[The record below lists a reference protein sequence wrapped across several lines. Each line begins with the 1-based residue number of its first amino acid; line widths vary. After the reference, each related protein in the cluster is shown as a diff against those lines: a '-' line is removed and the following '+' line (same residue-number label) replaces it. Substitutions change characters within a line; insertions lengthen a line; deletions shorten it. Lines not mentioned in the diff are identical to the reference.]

1 MTAPGSWLEAPEGRP
16 DPARTYPQWVG
27 ELSARLAG
35 ITAADLSRFT
45 PPVGR
50 PTRYSAVLILLGDTP
65 PGPEGTSGP
74 DVLLIER
81 AAQMRSHAG
90 QPAFPGGQVD
100 ATDTGPIHTA
110 VREAVEETHVEAS
123 GVEVLRTLP
132 DLWLPPSGF
141 TVTPVLAYWREPST
155 VRPGDPA
162 EVARVARVPVADL
175 VDPANRMT
183 VVHPAGFRGP
193 GFQVADMLVWGF
205 TAILL
210 EGLLDLAGWSVPWPR
225 DREVQISA

>member
-1 MTAPGSWLEAPEGRP
+1 MTAPGTWLEAPGGQL
-16 DPARTYPQWVG
+16 DPARDYPAWVG
-27 ELSARLAG
+27 ELTSRLAG
-35 ITAADLSRFT
+35 ITATDLSRFT
-45 PPVGR
+45 PPPGR
-50 PTRYSAVLILLGDTP
+50 PARHSAVLILLG
-65 PGPEGTSGP
+65 EAERGP

-90 QPAFPGGQVD
+90 QPAFPGGKRD
-100 ATDTGPIHTA
+100 ATDTSPIHTA
-110 VREAVEETHVEAS
+110 VREAVEETNLDATGVEA
-123 GVEVLRTLP
+123 LRTLP

-141 TVTPVLAYWREPST
+141 TVTPVLAYWRRPSP

-175 VDPANRMT
+175 VDPDNRMT

-205 TAILL
+205 TAILI

-225 DREVQISA
+225 SREVQIGP